1 MRSFAQEE
9 PQRGF
14 EAETRRPWIAGDEA
28 KVSMLLCDA
37 IPGLEKELQMTGGT
51 KWIYFILSVATIVQ
65 VILCFSSMGDE
76 MDLFSAFQALAMISA
91 VWLFLP
97 LLNYLGYLKRSDGG
111 APNTGGVRK
120 RKYLLILITIALAS
134 LCFVNLYGEVRF
146 NALLMSKYNGTP
158 LSKESLIVIAVFWLF
173 LPLVNLFE
181 GMRTSKEK
189 RLRMALVIAV
199 YYFLWMLYFAL
210 NGTDTDEGSYES
222 RRLYGQ
228 PLGMVIFSPV
238 VLYGEFCLMRFERWL
253 GVRKN
258 PEAQGE

>member
-1 MRSFAQEE
+1 
-9 PQRGF
+9 
-14 EAETRRPWIAGDEA
+14 
-28 KVSMLLCDA
+28 
-37 IPGLEKELQMTGGT
+37 MTVGT
-51 KWIYFILSVATIVQ
+51 KWVYFILSVATIVQ
-65 VILCFSSMGDE
+65 VILCFSSIGDE
-76 MDLFSAFQALAMISA
+76 TDLFSAFQALAMISA

-97 LLNYLGYLKRSDGG
+97 LLNYLGYLKRSDENTFDAGG
-111 APNTGGVRK
+111 LRK
-120 RKYLLILITIALAS
+120 RKHLLLITSIALAG

-173 LPLVNLFE
+173 LPLVNLFA
-181 GMRTSKEK
+181 GMRTSNVK

-210 NGTDTDEGSYES
+210 NDTDTDEGSYES

-253 GVRKN
+253 ALRGTPCN
-258 PEAQGE
+258 DGE

>member
-1 MRSFAQEE
+1 
-9 PQRGF
+9 
-14 EAETRRPWIAGDEA
+14 
-28 KVSMLLCDA
+28 MLLCDA

-97 LLNYLGYLKRSDGG
+97 LLNYLGHLKRGDG
-111 APNTGGVRK
+111 NTLDAGRLRK
-120 RKYLLILITIALAS
+120 RKHLLLLSTVALAI
-134 LCFVNLYGEVRF
+134 LCFINLYGEARF
-146 NALLMSKYNGTP
+146 YSTLDAPYYADRPFGYDTWAQ
-158 LSKESLIVIAVFWLF
+158 IAMIWLF
-173 LPLVNLFE
+173 LPLLNFIE
-181 GMRTSKEK
+181 GMRTAKEK
-189 RLRMALVIAV
+189 TLRMALVIAV

-210 NGTDTDEGSYES
+210 NGTDTDEWSYES
-222 RRLYGQ
+222 NRLYGQ

-253 GVRKN
+253 SVRKN
-258 PEAQGE
+258 SDMDSE